1 MTRSQNRHRNRRLV
15 HWLAIAGLL
24 AVLPLVFRT
33 PLSLLVLNQMGTAM
47 VLALSYNIVLGRA
60 GLLSFGHAIYFGLG
74 GFAAVRLLAASAAGV
89 VPLPVPFI
97 PLAGGLGGLFFA
109 FVFGS
114 FSVKRTGIGFAM
126 ITLCTVELVIAAG
139 SVLGRFYGGAADRTL
154 APAFFGLDFASEIEV
169 YYVIAGWLFACLLA
183 ARRFLRTPVGQ
194 MAAAVRDNPERA
206 AHVGY
211 NPRLVRLL
219 AFCVG
224 GFFAGIAGG
233 LFAINYE
240 FVGGETISLATSFQI
255 LMMAFIGG
263 IGSFIGPLL
272 GAVIFTLLQTVVSN
286 YTGLWILYAGIVFV
300 AVARFAP
307 TGLAGLIEMH
317 APAARAGRLG
327 LLVRPYI
334 TVGLPALVCLAACI
348 GLLELADYW
357 RDAESWQPQTSL
369 FGLVLDV
376 TSPLPWLAFGVL
388 AVAGFA
394 LARRGLPALSEA
406 WHAAVVEGTD
416 SN

>member
-1 MTRSQNRHRNRRLV
+1 MKRSKKKNRIIA
-15 HWLAIAGLL
+15 WLGVAALL
-24 AVLPLVFRT
+24 ALLPLVFRA
-33 PLSLLVLNQMGTAM
+33 PMALLVLNQMGTAI

-74 GFAAVRLLAASAAGV
+74 GFAAVRLLAASAAGAV
-89 VPLPVPFI
+89 AVPVPFI
-97 PLAGGLGGLFFA
+97 PLAGGVGGLIFA
-109 FVFGS
+109 LTFGS

-126 ITLCTVELVIAAG
+126 ITLCTVELVVAAG

-154 APAFFGLDFASEIEV
+154 APAFFGFDFATEIEV
-169 YYVIAGWLFACLLA
+169 YYVIAFWLFASLLA
-183 ARRFLRTPVGQ
+183 ARRFLQTPLGQ

-206 AHVGY
+206 AYVGY

-240 FVGGETISLATSFQI
+240 FVGGETISLTTLFQI

-263 IGSFIGPLL
+263 IGSFIGPVL
-272 GAVIFTLLQTVVSN
+272 GAIIFTLLQTVVSN
-286 YTGLWILYAGIVFV
+286 YTGLWILYSGILFV

-307 TGLAGLIEMH
+307 AGLAGLIEMH

-327 LLVRPYI
+327 LLVRPYLA
-334 TVGLPALVCLAACI
+334 VGMPAAVCLAACV
-348 GLLELADYW
+348 GLLELADHW
-357 RDAESWQPQTSL
+357 RDAESWQLETSL
-369 FGLVLDV
+369 YGLVLD
-376 TSPLPWLAFGVL
+376 TGAPLVWLGFGLVAVVAFG
-388 AVAGFA
+388 
-394 LARRGLPALSEA
+394 LARHGLPALHEA
-406 WHAAVVEGTD
+406 WHAAVVEDGK

>member
-1 MTRSQNRHRNRRLV
+1 MKSTKSRSIV
-15 HWLAIAGLL
+15 VWLAVAALL
-24 AVLPLVFRT
+24 AALPLVFRA
-33 PLSLLVLNQMGTAM
+33 PLALLVLNQMGTAI

-60 GLLSFGHAIYFGLG
+60 GMLSFGHAVYFGLG

-89 VPLPVPFI
+89 VDIPVPFI
-97 PLAGGLGGLFFA
+97 PLAGGLGGLVFA
-109 FVFGS
+109 LAFGS

-154 APAFFGLDFASEIEV
+154 APAFFGFDFASEVEI
-169 YYVIAGWLFACLLA
+169 YYVIAFWLLACLLA
-183 ARRFLRTPVGQ
+183 ARRFLRTPLGQ
-194 MAAAVRDNPERA
+194 IAAAVRDNPERA
-206 AHVGY
+206 AYVGY

-219 AFCVG
+219 VFCVG

-240 FVGGETISLATSFQI
+240 FVGGETISLTTSFQI
-255 LMMAFIGG
+255 VMMAFIGG
-263 IGSFIGPLL
+263 IGTFIGPVL
-272 GAVIFTLLQTVVSN
+272 GAIIFTLLQTVVSS

-300 AVARFAP
+300 ATARFAP

-327 LLVRPYI
+327 LLLRPYLA
-334 TVGLPALVCLAACI
+334 VGLPAAVGLAACV
-348 GLLELADYW
+348 GLLELANYW
-357 RDAESWQPQTSL
+357 RDAESWQYQTSL
-369 FGLVLDV
+369 WGLQLNVG
-376 TSPLPWLAFGVL
+376 SPLPWLGLGLMAL
-388 AVAGFA
+388 VAFA
-394 LARRGLPALSEA
+394 LARRGLPALREA
-406 WHAAVVEGTD
+406 WHRAVVADQE